1 MYEKKQTQLL
11 LNKSEKNSRQ
21 IIGFKKNLII
31 LIHEY

>member
-21 IIGFKKNLII
+21 IIGFKKLN
-31 LIHEY
+31 YSYT